1 MSEKDKLLYK
11 FYKQCMEKGY
21 SDMQD
26 VTESLKAKVIATDL
40 GIKYKDIA
48 KTYEE
53 AKVLYEEERKRVE
66 HLKVLQNVS
75 GKFILSLM
83 GNGSDEYISIYLRED
98 GSFYCTIK
106 DKTFKHEGV
115 PTLNLKSGGVLLY
128 THHPSKAVFTG
139 AASGG
144 IAMGG
149 IHHTQAYVDEKVSS
163 TGNGYIDVEIDNYS
177 FTLKKIE
184 ISDFIKKKFKRQEW
198 LKANLSDGKY
208 IYCYDL
214 GGSDGKD
221 FMVQTALKQGNFYDK
236 MSMISMAA
244 DSERLSMDE
253 CKKRILFLNDV
264 FTHNYPAS
272 DETVYLRALSME
284 NADTS
289 VKIRECI
296 QVFEGISDYKDSK
309 DRIKKLEAKYEE
321 VLQYEKEQAILQKEA
336 KEAARQESAKKAG
349 KIIPIVIVA
358 GIAAAVAFVVM
369 GSKKQKESDYQTAVT
384 YMEEQSYEG
393 AVQLFSELK
402 DYNDASELLDQ
413 CCNLWIEQANTY
425 IEDANYEQA
434 LLCLGAIEDLP
445 DALSVREDTKQ
456 KLSEVAEMIDDV
468 EKMQN
473 LQLAI
478 EYYDVE
484 YLMAWADRGEFK
496 QLTGDE
502 IREIIVGQWNAVHD
516 SNRNEVVRYDYEA
529 DGTLLSLDGV
539 SDGTVITYSYTVE
552 NDYFVYAG
560 TERVVYDL
568 GNGYYLICRDDSY
581 VSGALYWR
589 R

>member
-1 MSEKDKLLYK
+1 
-11 FYKQCMEKGY
+11 
-21 SDMQD
+21 
-26 VTESLKAKVIATDL
+26 
-40 GIKYKDIA
+40 
-48 KTYEE
+48 
-53 AKVLYEEERKRVE
+53 
-66 HLKVLQNVS
+66 
-75 GKFILSLM
+75 
-83 GNGSDEYISIYLRED
+83 
-98 GSFYCTIK
+98 
-106 DKTFKHEGV
+106 
-115 PTLNLKSGGVLLY
+115 
-128 THHPSKAVFTG
+128 
-139 AASGG
+139 
-144 IAMGG
+144 
-149 IHHTQAYVDEKVSS
+149 
-163 TGNGYIDVEIDNYS
+163 
-177 FTLKKIE
+177 
-184 ISDFIKKKFKRQEW
+184 
-198 LKANLSDGKY
+198 
-208 IYCYDL
+208 
-214 GGSDGKD
+214 
-221 FMVQTALKQGNFYDK
+221 
-236 MSMISMAA
+236 
-244 DSERLSMDE
+244 MDE

-264 FTHNYPAS
+264 FTQNYPAS

-296 QVFEGISDYKDSK
+296 QVFEKISDYKDSK
-309 DRIKKLEAKYEE
+309 DRIKKLEAKFEE
-321 VLQYEKEQAILQKEA
+321 VLQYEKEQAILQRES

-349 KIIPIVIVA
+349 KIILIVIVA

-369 GSKKQKESDYQTAVT
+369 CSKKQKESDYQTAVT

-393 AVQLFSELK
+393 AVQLFSKLK

-425 IEDANYEQA
+425 IEEANYEQA
-434 LLCLGAIEDLP
+434 LLCLEAIEDLP
-445 DALSVREDTKQ
+445 DALDVREDTKQ
-456 KLSEVAEMIDDV
+456 KLSEAAEMIDDV

-516 SNRNEVVRYDYEA
+516 SNRNKVVRYDYEA

-552 NDYFVYAG
+552 NDYLVSAG

-568 GNGYYLICRDDSY
+568 GNGYYLIYRADSY